1 MNRTEHPAQRQIC
14 WGVSHLLG
22 SSAAGWQF
30 IVLSVGIFLWINLD
44 ALKIFIPSHLSL
56 SFSKWSQITSIFTF
70 RKVLIVPRCKQGR
83 YETVLISYFL
93 RYDLCSNFFLYTF
106 ELTLWQKNSYN
117 WIHTYLF
124 VKSFFVGV
132 SILYIH
138 YNNPSWYFLK
148 CIGIKLI
155 NWVQYFKHTN
165 IWIIS
170 RFLLFFKNF
179 SICEGGWFDS
189 FDIFCCNCMGLC
201 IFLVFFLQ
209 IWWKLFIL
217 TEFQLWMSC

>member
-1 MNRTEHPAQRQIC
+1 MVGQSSTGIISSELTVYSS
-14 WGVSHLLG
+14 VSQNIFMVQFRCIKDLHSF
-22 SSAAGWQF
+22 SS
-30 IVLSVGIFLWINLD
+30 
-44 ALKIFIPSHLSL
+44 LSL

-138 YNNPSWYFLK
+138 YNNLSWYFLK

-155 NWVQYFKHTN
+155 NWVQYFKHFKHTN

-201 IFLVFFLQ
+201 IFLVFF
-209 IWWKLFIL
+209 FFF
-217 TEFQLWMSC
+217 FQSDGNFLY